1 MIAFMNL
8 PLKTIVFYFYLLY
21 TVIVLGACVG
31 LNNAVLRC
39 NGTEHLHLSFFFFLS
54 LYASP
59 YLFISLRD
67 YCSVD

>member
-1 MIAFMNL
+1 MNL

-39 NGTEHLHLSFFFFLS
+39 NGTEHLHLSFFFF
-54 LYASP
+54 SP
-59 YLFISLRD
+59 SMPLLIFSYH
-67 YCSVD
+67 